1 MMSTLR
7 RPSGKIRPVTVNTG
21 QGRFFFPI
29 LFFWRAGNGR
39 GLEVCD
45 RGSGCCDL
53 SVFSRRYTGDKT
65 HKVVVYDNL
74 RCSPASSDGGCDAK
88 LVGPI
93 RMSSKFPTWRAVYA
107 SFHSDPLLMRPHFD
121 LREHLRKKIALT
133 PQKNYASS
141 RSDLIKIS

>member
-1 MMSTLR
+1 
-7 RPSGKIRPVTVNTG
+7 
-21 QGRFFFPI
+21 
-29 LFFWRAGNGR
+29 
-39 GLEVCD
+39 VCD
-45 RGSGCCDL
+45 RGSACCDL

-107 SFHSDPLLMRPHFD
+107 SFHSDPLLMRPHFFSHFD
-121 LREHLRKKIALT
+121 LQGAPPKKNALT

-141 RSDLIKIS
+141 DQILSRSRDQIMI